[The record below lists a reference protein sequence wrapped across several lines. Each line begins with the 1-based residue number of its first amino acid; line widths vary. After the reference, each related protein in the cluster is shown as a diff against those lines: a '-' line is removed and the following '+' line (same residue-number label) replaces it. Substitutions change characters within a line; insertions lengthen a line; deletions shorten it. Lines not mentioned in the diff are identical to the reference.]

1 MGVMKERVDNRIME
15 EEKGEPRKKV
25 KPNTEEEVKVCP
37 LRRKGAPDDEE
48 CLACGS

>member
-1 MGVMKERVDNRIME
+1 MKERRDNYVVEDEVSKKKFRSNE
-15 EEKGEPRKKV
+15 EDQP
-25 KPNTEEEVKVCP
+25 KVCP